1 MNNMKISKND
11 SSCGWNECLFQ
22 ELIFDKKSIYQGTG
36 ISKLVKMFCDVD
48 DFCKVFVPQW

>member
-1 MNNMKISKND
+1 MKISKND